1 LLTTTYAYPGI
12 LGVEITGHSHFS
24 LKPKTLPNR
33 PDSAVVSSGRTQ
45 IFDNR
50 ILHERS
56 EKYAAVPKIG
66 ARAPLSAADRRV
78 VPVPANSGM
87 GDKNNFEHSN
97 PGSY

>member
-66 ARAPLSAADRRV
+66 VSAPLSTVDRRV
-78 VPVPANSGM
+78 MPVPTGSGT
-87 GDKNNFEHSN
+87 GEENNF
-97 PGSY
+97 